1 MSHYAYLRVST
12 GSRSGIETDKS
23 KRKQQSTERQ
33 EVELLKYAQENKII
47 FDRVFQDYSTGKKFD
62 RPEYQEMKALVKSGD
77 TIYVHELS
85 RFGRNWSMIKDEW
98 KYLMDHDINI
108 IVTTMPLLNSSAGEQ
123 NISDRLV
130 KNIVFEIFCFL
141 AQQKIEEV
149 SRSTIEGLRLVRA
162 KGQVLGR
169 PDVYSDKI
177 VAKAIKEYENRSK
190 GETLATISAKYGF
203 SAPTLYNRIQRKKKG
218 EN

>member
-12 GSRSGIETDKS
+12 GSKDITETDRN
-23 KRKQQSTERQ
+23 KRKHQSNERQ
-33 EVELLKYAQENKII
+33 EIELLKYAQENKII
-47 FDRVFQDYSTGKKFD
+47 FDRIFQDYSTGKKFD
-62 RPEYQEMKALVKSGD
+62 RPDYQEMKALAKSGD

-85 RFGRNWSMIKDEW
+85 RFGRDWSMIKDEW
-98 KYLMDHDINI
+98 KHFMDNDINI
-108 IVTTMPLLNSSAGEQ
+108 IVTTMPLLNSSSGEQ

-149 SRSTIEGLRLVRA
+149 SRSTKEGLRLVRA
-162 KGQVLGR
+162 KGQRLGR
-169 PDVYSDKI
+169 PDVYDEKLLS
-177 VAKAIKEYENRSK
+177 KAINEYEHRSK

-218 EN
+218 EK